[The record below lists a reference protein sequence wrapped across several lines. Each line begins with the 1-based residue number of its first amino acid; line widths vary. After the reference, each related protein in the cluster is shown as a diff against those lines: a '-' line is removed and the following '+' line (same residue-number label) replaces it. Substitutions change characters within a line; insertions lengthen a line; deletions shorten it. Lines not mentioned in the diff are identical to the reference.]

1 MIFHRS
7 RVEFLLY
14 TSYIGGGGGE
24 EGGDI
29 TVKKIPTTIK
39 IILLNKIQFNS
50 VKLI

>member
-24 EGGDI
+24 VGDS